1 MGKWIGIIVG
11 LALVLGVVGFVA
23 VKTGWFA
30 TAKEDVNAWMDEEQL
45 KNFPAVAREEI
56 RKMEDNLKESQ
67 KNRSKLRVDIG
78 MLEGTESMSEKDLID
93 ERDGFATV
101 KGYEILKKQKQEYID
116 ARDKACKDT
125 VAAIKQQQTQYLKDN
140 PTITETG
147 GIPADVEYVIT
158 QANGNTVK
166 MTLAQA
172 KAAVAKAAKEM
183 DAAKADIAKYDDRLK
198 RLNSVLVKMKDTLAK
213 MDTAI
218 ASMNEKIEDMKVAA
232 KEIEAEIK
240 LAKIEQDLDKIN
252 AAIEGKESDSRLG
265 NMIAKFRKSQKEAT
279 AARDIA
285 AQEKADAEKSKGPDL
300 MGDGGG
306 SAAGTTSGDDYWK

>member
-1 MGKWIGIIVG
+1 MKWIAIG
-11 LALVLGVVGFVA
+11 LIGLVLIGGLGFVA

-56 RKMEDNLKESQ
+56 KKMEDNLKESQ
-67 KNRSKLRVDIG
+67 KSRSKLRIDVA
-78 MLEGTESMSEKDLID
+78 MLEGTENMSERDLTD
-93 ERDGFATV
+93 ESDGFATV

-125 VAAIKQQQTQYLKDN
+125 VAAIKQQQAQYLKDH
-140 PTITETG
+140 PSITESG
-147 GIPADVEYVIT
+147 AIPADVDYSIT

-166 MTLAQA
+166 MTFAQA

-183 DAAKADIAKYDDRLK
+183 DAAKADIAKYDDRVK
-198 RLNSVLVKMKDTLAK
+198 RLNTVISKMKETLTK

-218 ASMNEKIEDMKVAA
+218 ASMNEKIDDMKVAA

-265 NMIAKFRKSQKEAT
+265 NMIAKFKKSQKEAT

-300 MGDGGG
+300 MGDGGSG
-306 SAAGTTSGDDYWK
+306 TPGTTSGDDYWK